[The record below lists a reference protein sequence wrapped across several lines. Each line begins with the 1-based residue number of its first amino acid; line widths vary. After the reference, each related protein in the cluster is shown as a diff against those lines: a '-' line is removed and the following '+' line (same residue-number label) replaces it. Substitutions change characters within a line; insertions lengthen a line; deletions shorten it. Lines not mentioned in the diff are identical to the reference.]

1 MRPGLYAIIVLAGG
15 LAACAAQPEAEPL
28 EEEVDPS
35 VEETLVYLRTLNPPT
50 VDSVRFREPLR
61 YDVVNV
67 RFVYMDVKDGRY
79 LIEMARDCKPL
90 KSNEIFTDM
99 ADRRSMRGRIRAGID
114 TIRGCRIGTIY
125 ELPPVRETQAP
136 ETGQT
141 QSMENAGT
149 RKEPDQEK

>member
-1 MRPGLYAIIVLAGG
+1 MALACG
-15 LAACAAQPEAEPL
+15 LAACAAQPEEEPL
-28 EEEVDPS
+28 QEEIDPS
-35 VEETLVYLRTLNPPT
+35 VEETLVYLETLNPPT

-125 ELPPVRETQAP
+125 QLPDIAETQRP
-136 ETGQT
+136 NPGQTETVEEPGSETGQ
-141 QSMENAGT
+141 ET
-149 RKEPDQEK
+149 R